1 MLTKKE
7 IHKRLIILYK
17 KFVAYD
23 VQNGMMESYNYFI
36 FYIKNC
42 HCELLGTSMK
52 RKLFIPF
59 SVISLFH
66 FILPRNT
73 SATYFKKYK
82 TTFIFLLHCFL
93 PETSP
98 SSIQLFSSIS
108 CLFLRLSI
116 NTQFGTLQHPIF
128 LARNKNHI

>member
-23 VQNGMMESYNYFI
+23 VQNGMMDNYNYFI
-36 FYIKNC
+36 SYIKNC
-42 HCELLGTSMK
+42 HNCELYETK
-52 RKLFIPF
+52 TFISF